1 MTMIRISNKR
11 IWQQLGRG
19 LMELAFPGKSLCPV
33 CQQELSYQGG
43 LGKNCLARI
52 VLIEP
57 PLCQRCG
64 RPQRLEA
71 VAADSCV
78 QCSNTRFYF
87 ITARAVGL
95 YEGALREYLAE
106 LKYRYRPDLGQALG
120 KLLVAW
126 VKLHPDFAKA
136 DLVIPVPIHHSKLTL
151 RGYNQAELIAK
162 PLADYL
168 GVRLPTEIISREKV
182 TTSQSALNKEARF
195 DNIREAFK
203 VENAIPLKGAKVILV
218 DDILTTGATASEVAR
233 MLLRAGALEV
243 RALTLA
249 VGVIETDWFE
259 KKC

>member
-1 MTMIRISNKR
+1 M
-11 IWQQLGRG
+11 
-19 LMELAFPGKSLCPV
+19 
-33 CQQELSYQGG
+33 
-43 LGKNCLARI
+43 
-52 VLIEP
+52 
-57 PLCQRCG
+57 
-64 RPQRLEA
+64 
-71 VAADSCV
+71 
-78 QCSNTRFYF
+78 
-87 ITARAVGL
+87 GL

-126 VKLHPDFAKA
+126 VKLHPDFAKGN
-136 DLVIPVPIHHSKLTL
+136 LVIPVPIHHSKLAL

-168 GVRLPTEIISREKV
+168 GIRLQTEIISREKV

-195 DNIREAFK
+195 DNIREAFR

-249 VGVIETDWFE
+249 VGVIETDWFRL
-259 KKC
+259 